1 MKLKIEKI
9 GDNMAIY
16 AIADL
21 HLSKGTGKNKSMD
34 IFSGW
39 ENYEDRLEKNWRKI
53 VKPDD
58 TVIMAGDFSWGLK
71 LEETK
76 KDFEFLESLPG
87 KKILLKGNHDYWWA
101 TRKKIDDFL
110 NENKFNSVSVIFNSA
125 EEVENYSICGTRGW
139 FYDKTCESDE
149 KILKREVQRLET
161 SITLAKETGK
171 EPLVFLHYPPIY
183 SQFKCE
189 EILKTLKKYEIKRCY
204 YGHLHGKNAISKA
217 FIGNYEGIEFDL
229 ISADYLNFTPKLIV

>member
-1 MKLKIEKI
+1 
-9 GDNMAIY
+9 MAIY

-39 ENYEDRLEKNWRKI
+39 ENYEERLEKNWREV

-58 TVIMAGDFSWGLK
+58 TVIIAGDLSWGLK

-110 NENKFNSVSVIFNSA
+110 FENNFSSVSVIFNSA
-125 EEVENYSICGTRGW
+125 EKVENYSICGTRGW

-161 SITLAKETGK
+161 SITLAKETGN

-189 EILKTLKKYEIKRCY
+189 EILEVLKNHKIKKCF

-229 ISADYLNFTPKLIV
+229 ISADYLKFTPKLIT

>member
-1 MKLKIEKI
+1 
-9 GDNMAIY
+9 MAIY

-21 HLSKGTGKNKSMD
+21 HLSKGTGKDKSMD

-39 ENYEDRLEKNWRKI
+39 ENYEERLEKNWNEL

-58 TVIMAGDFSWGLK
+58 TVIIAGDLSWGLK

-87 KKILLKGNHDYWWA
+87 RKILLKGNHDYWWA

-189 EILKTLKKYEIKRCY
+189 EILEILKKYEIKRCY

-217 FIGNYEGIEFDL
+217 FIGIYEGIEFDL
-229 ISADYLNFTPKLIV
+229 ISADYLGFAPKLII